1 MAASRAELGPAP
13 TALTRLVARP
23 AWAAALAGGLVAA
36 TLPPVGF
43 LPGLLGW
50 PLLLA
55 ALRRRPGAAAA
66 FRLGLIF
73 AFVLALGGLWWV
85 TIAFFTDIRRFGAI
99 AAPAVVLLCLAVALT
114 QAIPTALVG
123 LRRWR
128 SVGAHALALALAL
141 SAAEWVKGEVLGFP
155 WNPVAVAWTATDA
168 TMQPLAW
175 LGGAGY
181 GLVTL
186 ALLLPLAALVEE
198 RSGDGRRVA
207 LFGFAALLV
216 LAIGAGGLRLAAV
229 PQAPAAPPVAVRVVQ
244 GNVAQHHKWDP
255 ARLREWLIRH
265 LELTARPAVPAPSV
279 VVWPESAI
287 PFSVEEDREVQA
299 ALRRALPP
307 GAVLLTGAE
316 RVDRSGESVTISN
329 ALYAIGAD
337 GLPLARYDKHDLV
350 PFGEFL
356 PFRHVLGRLGLGNM
370 VGGSIDFTAGPGRR
384 TLRVND
390 LPGFSPLICYEAV
403 FPSRA
408 TDGSGAA
415 RWLVNVTNDAWY
427 GRSTGPYQHLAM
439 ARMRAVEEG
448 LPLVRAANTGISVV
462 TDAAGRV
469 TARLP
474 LGETGVLDAPL
485 PAALADRP
493 WGGRFGALIH
503 LAGLLAAASLALL
516 LERRA

>member
-13 TALTRLVARP
+13 TVLTRLLARP
-23 AWAAALAGGLVAA
+23 AWAAALAGALVVT
-36 TLPPVGF
+36 TLPPLGF

-73 AFVLALGGLWWV
+73 AFVLAAGGLWWV
-85 TIAFFTDIRRFGAI
+85 TIAFFTDVRRFGAL
-99 AAPAVVLLCLAVALT
+99 AAPAVLLLCLAVALT

-128 SVGAHALALALAL
+128 SVAAQALALAVAL
-141 SAAEWVKGEVLGFP
+141 SGAEWLRGEVLGFP

-175 LGGAGY
+175 LGGAAY

-186 ALLLPLAALVEE
+186 ALLLPLAALAEDPE
-198 RSGDGRRVA
+198 SGGRRGAV
-207 LFGFAALLV
+207 LGSAALLV
-216 LAIGAGGLRLAAV
+216 LAIGAGGLRLASV
-229 PQAPAAPPVAVRVVQ
+229 PHEQALPPVALRVVQ

-255 ARLREWLIRH
+255 ARLRDWFIRH
-265 LELTARPAVPAPSV
+265 LELTARPAATPPSV
-279 VVWPESAI
+279 VIWPESAI

-299 ALRRALPP
+299 ALRRVLPP

-316 RVDRSGESVTISN
+316 RIDRSGEPVRISN
-329 ALYAIGAD
+329 ALYAIGSD

-356 PFRHVLGRLGLGNM
+356 PFRQWLGRIGLGSM
-370 VGGSIDFTAGPGRR
+370 VGGSIDFTAGPGRQ
-384 TLRVND
+384 TLRVNG

-469 TARLP
+469 TARLG
-474 LGETGVLDAPL
+474 LGETGVIDAPL

-493 WGGRFGALIH
+493 WGGRAGAMIH
-503 LAGLLAAASLALL
+503 LLGLLVATGAALL
-516 LERRA
+516 LERRG

>member
-1 MAASRAELGPAP
+1 VAASRAELGPAP
-13 TALTRLVARP
+13 TALTRLLARP
-23 AWAAALAGGLVAA
+23 AWVAALAGGLVAT
-36 TLPPVGF
+36 TLPPLGF

-55 ALRRRPGAAAA
+55 ALRRRPGAAKA
-66 FRLGLIF
+66 FRLGLVF
-73 AFVLALGGLWWV
+73 AFVLAALGLWWV
-85 TIAFFTDIRRFGAI
+85 TIAFLTDVRRYGAI

-114 QAIPTALVG
+114 QAIPIALVG
-123 LRRWR
+123 LRSWR
-128 SVGAHALALALAL
+128 SITAHALALAVAL
-141 SAAEWVKGEVLGFP
+141 SVAEWFKGEVLGFP

-181 GLVTL
+181 GLLTL
-186 ALLLPLAALVEE
+186 ALLLPLAALVEPE
-198 RSGDGRRVA
+198 ASDARRGAVLA
-207 LFGFAALLV
+207 SAALLL
-216 LAIGAGGLRLAAV
+216 LAIGAGSLRLASV
-229 PQAPAAPPVAVRVVQ
+229 PSEPMTPPVAVRVVQ

-255 ARLREWLIRH
+255 ARLRDWFIRH
-265 LELTARPAVPAPSV
+265 LELTARPAATPPSV

-299 ALRRALPP
+299 ALRRVLPP

-316 RVDRSGESVTISN
+316 RVDRTAEPIRISN

-337 GLPLARYDKHDLV
+337 GLPLAHYDKHDLV

-356 PFRHVLGRLGLGNM
+356 PFRHLLGRLGLGSM
-370 VGGSIDFTAGPGRR
+370 VGGSIDFTAGPGRQ
-384 TLRVND
+384 TLQVSG

-427 GRSTGPYQHLAM
+427 GRSSGPYQHLAM

-469 TARLP
+469 TARLS
-474 LGETGVLDAPL
+474 LGETGVLDALL

-493 WGGRFGALIH
+493 WASRFGVLIH
-503 LAGLLAAASLALL
+503 LAGLLGAAILALV